1 MYKTSSVKLLTFLVE
16 VINSKRQLREKLGNV
31 VKITFAVNVN
41 LISLKKNRRGREKK
55 NSVSEVSRA
64 VVASLG
70 DYFSAVSPLFL
81 PFPQME
87 PVLRL

>member
-41 LISLKKNRRGREKK
+41 LNLSKEKSERAGKKKTRL
-55 NSVSEVSRA
+55 
-64 VVASLG
+64 ASLG
-70 DYFSAVSPLFL
+70 DYFSAVALRFL

>member
-41 LISLKKNRRGREKK
+41 LNLSKEKSERAGKKK
-55 NSVSEVSRA
+55 
-64 VVASLG
+64 LG
-70 DYFSAVSPLFL
+70 
-81 PFPQME
+81 
-87 PVLRL
+87 